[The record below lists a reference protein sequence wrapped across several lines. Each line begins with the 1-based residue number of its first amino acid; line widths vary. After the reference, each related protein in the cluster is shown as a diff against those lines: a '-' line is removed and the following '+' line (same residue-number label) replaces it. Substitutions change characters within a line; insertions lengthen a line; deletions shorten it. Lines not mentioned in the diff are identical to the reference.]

1 MLSLL
6 CLDSIL
12 VRELRSLKLCNEA
25 EKEKES
31 NRNYFMIT
39 MNEMQQNGKNATESI
54 SNSRRIFEAEDKII
68 EITQPEDKE
77 EKIMKKSVK
86 EPV

>member
-31 NRNYFMIT
+31 NRNYFKIT
-39 MNEMQQNGKNATESI
+39 MNEMQQYGKMLQKASSIAEESL
-54 SNSRRIFEAEDKII
+54 RQKTR
-68 EITQPEDKE
+68 
-77 EKIMKKSVK
+77 
-86 EPV
+86 

>member
-12 VRELRSLKLCNEA
+12 VRELRSLKLCNKA

-31 NRNYFMIT
+31 NRNYFKIT
-39 MNEMQQNGKNATESI
+39 MNEMQQNGKMLQKASAIAEESL
-54 SNSRRIFEAEDKII
+54 RQKTR
-68 EITQPEDKE
+68 
-77 EKIMKKSVK
+77 
-86 EPV
+86 

>member
-6 CLDSIL
+6 YLDSIL

-31 NRNYFMIT
+31 NRNYFKIT
-39 MNEMQQNGKNATESI
+39 MNEMQQNGKMLQKASAIAEESL
-54 SNSRRIFEAEDKII
+54 RQKTR
-68 EITQPEDKE
+68 
-77 EKIMKKSVK
+77 
-86 EPV
+86 

>member
-6 CLDSIL
+6 CLDPIL

-31 NRNYFMIT
+31 NRNYFKIT
-39 MNEMQQNGKNATESI
+39 MNEMQQNGKMLQKASAIAEESL
-54 SNSRRIFEAEDKII
+54 RQRG
-68 EITQPEDKE
+68 
-77 EKIMKKSVK
+77 V
-86 EPV
+86 

>member
-31 NRNYFMIT
+31 NRNYFKIT
-39 MNEMQQNGKNATESI
+39 MNEMQQNGKMLQKASAIAEESL
-54 SNSRRIFEAEDKII
+54 RQKTR
-68 EITQPEDKE
+68 
-77 EKIMKKSVK
+77 
-86 EPV
+86 

>member
-39 MNEMQQNGKNATESI
+39 MNEMQQNGKMLQKASAIAEESL
-54 SNSRRIFEAEDKII
+54 RQKTR
-68 EITQPEDKE
+68 
-77 EKIMKKSVK
+77 
-86 EPV
+86 